1 LLMRLT
7 VTLYSSIS
15 EIDQAQWDNMAG
27 QPHAMLRHR
36 WLSHLENGSL
46 NKFEPQY
53 IVARDP
59 VGQVVAHAAAYVS
72 RTSLLIFSSGLLRTA
87 VDVVR
92 KVLPNFMMVRI
103 LECGMPVGLGDPV
116 CVLGDIDPEQARWA
130 ILDGLEKLSASQRV
144 RLIVIRDLAD
154 DAAHLKR
161 LTALRGYSMV
171 PHLPN
176 AILRIRWKSLD
187 EYASDMRSPYRFRLR
202 KRLRAAAKAGLRCEI
217 SPISEVDPEWVLQ
230 QIRNVDAAAAEF
242 QRNVLQVRF
251 FERIQETGTEWV
263 CFTVFRQHNRVAVAL
278 VLVDGPT
285 ARWTFF
291 GRENPGAHDGAY
303 FLVIA
308 EIVRFAIQRELQA
321 VEMGLTTYRA
331 KLEFGAQLERF
342 EMAVRIRLPGGQG
355 IVNLLKRLNKVM
367 EVTDKD
373 VFRTSTSIAVDQAD
387 AL

>member
-1 LLMRLT
+1 MRLT
-7 VTLYSSIS
+7 VTLHSSIS
-15 EIDQAQWDNMAG
+15 EIDQAQWDNVAG

-87 VDVVR
+87 VNVVR
-92 KVLPNFMMVRI
+92 KVMPSFMMVRI
-103 LECGMPVGLGDPV
+103 LECGMPVGLGDPIS
-116 CVLGDIDPEQARWA
+116 VLRDIDSERARSA
-130 ILDGLEKLSASQRV
+130 ILDGLEKLSASQRT

-154 DAAHLKR
+154 QAANLKR
-161 LTALRGYSMV
+161 LTALRGYTMV

-187 EYASDMRSPYRFRLR
+187 EYTSDMRSPYRFRLR
-202 KRLRAAAKAGLRCEI
+202 KRLTGAAEAGLRCEI
-217 SPISEVDPEWVLQ
+217 SSIGELEPEWILR

-242 QRNVLQVRF
+242 QRDVLQARV

-263 CFTVFRQHNRVAVAL
+263 CFTVFQQKNRVAVAL

-291 GRENPGAHDGAY
+291 GRESPGAHDGAY
-303 FLVIA
+303 FLVMA

-321 VEMGLTTYRA
+321 IEMGLTTYRA

-342 EMAVRIRLPGGQG
+342 EMAVRIRLPGGQA
-355 IVNLLKRLNKVM
+355 IVNLLKRLNKVGK
-367 EVTDKD
+367 VADKD
-373 VFRTSTSIAVDQAD
+373 VFKTSKSRGNDQAD